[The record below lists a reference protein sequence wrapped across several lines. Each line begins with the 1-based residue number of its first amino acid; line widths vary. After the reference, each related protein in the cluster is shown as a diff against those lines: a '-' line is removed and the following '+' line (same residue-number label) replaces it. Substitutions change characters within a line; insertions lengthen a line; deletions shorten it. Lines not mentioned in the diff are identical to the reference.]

1 MGTIYLQAIVQTND
15 FAFALSVRTHYTSF
29 VGTGGTGHRGFSLHI
44 AYILH
49 TYVFDHLS
57 LRA

>member
-44 AYILH
+44 AYIC
-49 TYVFDHLS
+49 F
-57 LRA
+57 